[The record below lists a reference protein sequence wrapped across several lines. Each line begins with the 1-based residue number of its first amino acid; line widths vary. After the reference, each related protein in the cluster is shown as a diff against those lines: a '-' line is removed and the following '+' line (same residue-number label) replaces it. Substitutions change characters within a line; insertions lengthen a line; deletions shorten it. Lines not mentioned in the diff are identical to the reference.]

1 MAEEDAG
8 VERSRPMMD
17 IATVLGLTGGFAMVA
32 IAILMGGS
40 MKSFFDLPSVFIV
53 VGGTFAIVLTCFTVG
68 EVLHTFRVVMKT
80 VFHGIGDCSE
90 AAIQV
95 LQLAEAARKQG
106 VLTLQGLLPSLAGE
120 PFLHKGIAM
129 VVDGTPGEEVEAI
142 LRRDILATQQRH
154 AKSAGVLKK
163 AAEFSPAMGLIGTL
177 IGLIQMLGNLDN
189 PSSIGPSMAVALI
202 TTFYGAILSN
212 MVFSPLAAKLE
223 RNTQEETLVAT
234 VFLMGAA
241 SIGRQ
246 ENPRRLE
253 MLLNSILP
261 PAKRVQYFD

>member
-17 IATVLGLTGGFAMVA
+17 IATILGLAGGFTMVFL
-32 IAILMGGS
+32 AILMGGS
-40 MKSFFDLPSVFIV
+40 PKAFFDMPSVLIV
-53 VGGTFAIVLTCFTVG
+53 LGGTFAIVLTCFTVG
-68 EVLHTFRVVMKT
+68 EVLHTFRVAMKT
-80 VFHGIGDCSE
+80 VFHGIGDASE
-90 AAIQV
+90 AAIRV

-106 VLTLQGLLPSLAGE
+106 VLTLQGMLPSLADE

-154 AKSAGVLKK
+154 AKSAGVLRK
-163 AAEFSPAMGLIGTL
+163 AAEYSPAMGLIGTL

-189 PSSIGPSMAVALI
+189 PSAIGPSMAVALI

-212 MVFSPLAAKLE
+212 MVFSPLASKLE

-234 VFLMGAA
+234 VYLMGAA